1 MFLLSCTRLCRAC
14 TERIAQ
20 NQKILKEVLSMSE
33 KEKNIIRRLS
43 DTVPKLDKDK
53 QNYIL
58 GVAEGM
64 AIAKDGQR
72 DKQLRED

>member
-1 MFLLSCTRLCRAC
+1 
-14 TERIAQ
+14 
-20 NQKILKEVLSMSE
+20 MSE
-33 KEKNIIRRLS
+33 REKEIARRIS
-43 DTVPKLDKDK
+43 DTIPKLDKEK

-72 DKQLRED
+72 DKQLQEA